1 MANTL
6 INNVVLGEVI
16 GAELPGKLK
25 FAPIAKVDT
34 TLTGVA
40 GDTIKVE
47 KYGYIGEAG
56 VVAEG
61 QPIPVS
67 DLAMTS
73 TQVVLKKAG
82 KGVKLTDEEVQRR
95 GNEVIEETKKQ
106 LTMSLKDKID
116 SDCYTALQTTKLV
129 HNCTGKIS
137 FADVVKGV
145 GLFQLEDD
153 ETLLLYIHPDQEVDV
168 ITTQGFIPAT
178 NLGDKILTEGSIG
191 RLGGCDVVKTR
202 KVKKVGS
209 KYNDV
214 IVREGA
220 LGIKLGK
227 SVGIE
232 EKRDASTK
240 SSEYFADE
248 VFVAYLAN
256 DAGAVKVVTTEA

>member
-25 FAPIAKVDT
+25 FAPIAKVDA

-47 KYGYIGEAG
+47 KYGYIGEAED
-56 VVAEG
+56 VAEG
-61 QPIPVS
+61 QPIPIA
-67 DLAMTS
+67 DLTMTS
-73 TQVVLKKAG
+73 TSVTLKKAG

-95 GNEVIEETKKQ
+95 GSEVVEEAKKQ
-106 LTMSLKDKID
+106 MQMSIKDKID
-116 SDCYTALQTTKLV
+116 SDSYASLLTTKLV

-137 FADVVKGV
+137 FADVVKAV

-153 ETLLLYIHPDQEVDV
+153 EKLVLYIHPDQEVDV

-178 NLGDKILTEGSIG
+178 SLGDKILTEGSIG
-191 RLGGCDVVKTR
+191 RLGGCDVVKSR
-202 KVKKVGS
+202 KVKKAVN

-214 IVREGA
+214 IVRENA

-232 EKRDASTK
+232 EARDAEHKVTK
-240 SSEYFADE
+240 YYPDE
-248 VFVAYLAN
+248 VYVTYLAN
-256 DAGAVKVVTTEA
+256 DNGVVKVVTTEA